1 MKKYENV
8 IVEIILLSM
17 SDILTTSTSIDD
29 GQDNVTSMPDFD

>member
-17 SDILTTSTSIDD
+17 SDILTDSMEAS
-29 GQDNVTSMPDFD
+29 DNVTSMPDFD